1 MRAVLKSV
9 SDISQMFFDDHS
21 VPPLISIYTHY
32 PAKMKISNVVAAAL
46 ALVLHVP
53 SMVQADRLVRF
64 LFNDGKNDTD
74 AGSCNMLDDILVDGI
89 ITLSGYNFTYSRKLR
104 ASSYPTR
111 NLQYYPPKCKR
122 VCEGF
127 ADGTCRAT
135 DCVGYRRVLME
146 TIQDDRELGS
156 GKSFSCDTQVDFINR
171 ELDKLVNNSLVS
183 SSCQK
188 LLSKHRKWDCYDDV
202 IYGVV
207 ERMVLWQ
214 VKPTQAI
221 VDSKYSGQD
230 ICKNTRVDFEP
241 ITNTCVDFLFS
252 TVTGPNDFYKNSTR
266 SDFHPS
272 SATKTVFGGESGI
285 LFPYVG
291 AYTIKSVPDGFQSKA
306 LTISFNVVS
315 SSVEAVR
322 LWNTTTNTIIDA
334 NFNGGNICRNKR
346 FNLEVVAGSCVTTM
360 RGELAGPFGKPIVG
374 TDSSRPFSL
383 FGETNGKLN
392 GKSLS
397 TLGAYNLT
405 IYPYPETTDEMKV
418 ISFYVVDC

>member
-1 MRAVLKSV
+1 MKV
-9 SDISQMFFDDHS
+9 S
-21 VPPLISIYTHY
+21 
-32 PAKMKISNVVAAAL
+32 KVVVAAL
-46 ALVLHVP
+46 ALVLHVS

-104 ASSYPTR
+104 ASIYPTR

-122 VCEGF
+122 VCEGY

-135 DCVGYRRVLME
+135 DCVGYRRVLLE

-214 VKPTQAI
+214 VDTTRTI
-221 VDSKYSGQD
+221 VDSKYSGQS
-230 ICKNTRVDFEP
+230 ICTHTRVDFEP

-252 TVTGPNDFYKNSTR
+252 TVTGPNNFYKNSTR

-272 SATKTVFGGESGI
+272 SATRSIFGSDNAQESGI
-285 LFPYVG
+285 VFPYPG
-291 AYTIKSVPDGFQSKA
+291 EYIIQSVPDGFQSKA
-306 LTISFNVVS
+306 LTIPFSVTTG
-315 SSVEAVR
+315 SVEAIR
-322 LWNTTTNTIIDA
+322 LWNTTTDTILDS
-334 NFNGGNICRNKR
+334 NFTGGTICRGR
-346 FNLEVVAGSCVTTM
+346 QFNLEIVLGSCATSYMATLTGPAGRVRQNSGTM
-360 RGELAGPFGKPIVG
+360 
-374 TDSSRPFSL
+374 RPFSL
-383 FGETNGKLN
+383 YGDTNGKFL
-392 GKSLS
+392 GKALFAV
-397 TLGAYNLT
+397 GVHNYT
-405 IYPYPETTDEMKV
+405 IYPDQI
-418 ISFYVVDC
+418 ISNQAKSILLNVTNCL